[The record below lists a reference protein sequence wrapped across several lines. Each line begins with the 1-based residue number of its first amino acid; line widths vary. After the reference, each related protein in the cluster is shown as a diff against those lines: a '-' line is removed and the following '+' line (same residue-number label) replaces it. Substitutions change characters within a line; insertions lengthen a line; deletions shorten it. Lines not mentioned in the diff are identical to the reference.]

1 MKIKIGN
8 VSENVE
14 KAKDTCTK
22 EGILKEYR
30 KIEVASKINRH
41 FWKVIKKLW
50 KAIVGV
56 CRDSNQI
63 IKAKSQYCA
72 VGGFDRKT
80 KKNIF
85 QI

>member
-41 FWKVIKKLW
+41 F
-50 KAIVGV
+50 
-56 CRDSNQI
+56 
-63 IKAKSQYCA
+63 
-72 VGGFDRKT
+72 
-80 KKNIF
+80 
-85 QI
+85 